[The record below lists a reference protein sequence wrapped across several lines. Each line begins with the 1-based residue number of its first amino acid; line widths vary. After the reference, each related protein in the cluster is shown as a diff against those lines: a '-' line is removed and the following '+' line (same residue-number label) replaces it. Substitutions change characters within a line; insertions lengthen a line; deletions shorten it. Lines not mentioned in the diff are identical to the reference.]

1 MGPSQWPSSGSYA
14 FSLLALLSS
23 PRPSHTHF
31 LPPRVAT
38 LQSPLP
44 PLCLPPL
51 SRFRFLPRPPQ
62 ASPSALADEL
72 VTHLNVP
79 LEAKQRLL
87 EEPRLEA
94 RLRGALELI
103 REQVEIIKLSSK
115 ISNEVEDRLSTRQR
129 EYYLRQQLKTIK
141 EQLGEEEDGSEE
153 DDMTELANRLKA
165 KPLPREVRVA
175 AEKELRRLKRMQ
187 PSQPEHSVVR
197 TYLEWILDLP
207 WFLKDD
213 ENEAGD
219 TDAQVPSNVEEA
231 FFDVRAVEAQLDRD
245 HHGLGKVKR
254 RILEYIAVRSLTRS
268 LKGPILCLVGPP
280 GVGKTSLGRSIA
292 TALGR
297 RFQRLSLGGV
307 HDEAE
312 IRGHRRTYIGALPGN
327 ILQCMKK
334 AGTPD
339 PLFLLDEVDKL
350 GSSIRGGDP
359 SAAMLEVL
367 DPEQNSTFTDH
378 YLNLPY
384 DLSRVFFL
392 ATANQT
398 DTIPE
403 PLLDRM
409 EVINL
414 PGYTIEE
421 KVFIAEQYL
430 IPKQLAANGLSPEHV
445 IVTPR

>member
-1 MGPSQWPSSGSYA
+1 LVSTSPYFVVRVRGMSEQGSLADPRVKALAINLRDATQELHKALRSRATGGLEGTTNSSSNTNNPSSSA
-14 FSLLALLSS
+14 SS
-23 PRPSHTHF
+23 GNSSKQQQQQSPQPF
-31 LPPRVAT
+31 LPSAREVAESI
-38 LQSPLP
+38 QN
-44 PLCLPPL
+44 
-51 SRFRFLPRPPQ
+51 

-103 REQVEIIKLSSK
+103 REQVEIIRLSTK
-115 ISNEVEDRLSTRQR
+115 ISTEVEDRLSSRQR

-153 DDMTELANRLKA
+153 DDMTELGNRLKS
-165 KPLPREVRVA
+165 KPLPRDIRLA

-197 TYLEWILDLP
+197 SYLEWILDLP
-207 WFLKDD
+207 WVMKEEEEEDATAGGRASNGSSQRLK
-213 ENEAGD
+213 AA
-219 TDAQVPSNVEEA
+219 TV
-231 FFDVRAVEAQLDRD
+231 DVAAVEAQLDRD
-245 HHGLGKVKR
+245 HYGLGKVKR
-254 RILEYIAVRSLTRS
+254 RILEYIAVRALTRS

-339 PLFLLDEVDKL
+339 PLFLLDEIDKL
-350 GSSIRGGDP
+350 GSSHRGGDP
-359 SAAMLEVL
+359 SAALLEVL
-367 DPEQNSTFTDH
+367 DPEQNNTFTDH

-384 DLSRVFFL
+384 DLSRVFFV
-392 ATANQT
+392 AT
-398 DTIPE
+398 
-403 PLLDRM
+403 
-409 EVINL
+409 
-414 PGYTIEE
+414 
-421 KVFIAEQYL
+421 
-430 IPKQLAANGLSPEHV
+430 
-445 IVTPR
+445 